1 MYLMLNVQSE
11 LFANNPNGIG
21 STTDRYSMHP
31 YFTFKLRRFGFFTH
45 PYPFYGDEL
54 GRSCVIGSRTA
65 YLGTQG
71 NLVLNRAC
79 MQKVFNNVKQI
90 TFRRSVQ
97 VDMVR
102 ATLLKFQFSFHPRE
116 GGYLSCTEI
125 FQSIFGAGF
134 EGPEFTHRLESC
146 TKSTIKKVSGKP
158 KSICSR
164 NQTNSGPAKAS
175 NSYAV
180 RGLELA
186 VSRYGVLNGTR
197 STVKTSLRSSPVQNF
212 LRQYSTGTGGSINV
226 LSRLRDL
233 RSRSENYP
241 NLPIDRDLYKSFIL
255 NKDMFLIAYNRLKS
269 KPGMMTPGIS
279 PRTLDGLTSEFL
291 DSLLAELRSE
301 KFAFSPA
308 PGPSLGPG

>member
-1 MYLMLNVQSE
+1 
-11 LFANNPNGIG
+11 
-21 STTDRYSMHP
+21 MHP
-31 YFTFKLRRFGFFTH
+31 YFTFKLRRFGSIAH
-45 PYPFYGDEL
+45 PSPSQNWVER

-65 YLGTQG
+65 YLGTWG
-71 NLVLNRAC
+71 NPVLNRAC
-79 MQKVFNNVKQI
+79 MQKVLKIMKQLML
-90 TFRRSVQ
+90 RGSVQ
-97 VDMVR
+97 LDMVR
-102 ATLLKFQFSFHPRE
+102 AILPKFQFSFHPRE

-134 EGPEFTHRLESC
+134 EGSEFTHRLKSC
-146 TKSTIKKVSGKP
+146 TKGTIKKISGKP
-158 KSICSR
+158 KSIGSR
-164 NQTNSGPAKAS
+164 IQTNSGHAKARY
-175 NSYAV
+175 SYAV
-180 RGLELA
+180 RGLVLA
-186 VSRYGVLNGTR
+186 VLGYGVLNSTR
-197 STVKTSLRSSPVQNF
+197 STLKTSLRSSPVQNF